1 MAFSSFEV
9 QSKPMFGTVYTRFHR
24 RKRNCTHLYVSAEPP
39 VAGDEE
45 DGHDHVS
52 HDEVGTGVDAA
63 PGGAAAG
70 ASSSARAPRREEGG
84 AAVAAFRLHYDALN
98 VKTAPLLGLA

>member
-45 DGHDHVS
+45 NGHDHVS

-70 ASSSARAPRREEGG
+70 ASSAGATRREEGG

-98 VKTAPLLGLA
+98 VKTAPLLLGLP